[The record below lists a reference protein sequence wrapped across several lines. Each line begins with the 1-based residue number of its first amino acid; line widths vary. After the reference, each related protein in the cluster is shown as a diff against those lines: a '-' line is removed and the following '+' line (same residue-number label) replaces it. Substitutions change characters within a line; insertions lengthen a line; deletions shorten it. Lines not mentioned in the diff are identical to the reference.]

1 MINMIKADFYRISK
15 SVVIYIAFA
24 FIIFMTAADIYFVEP
39 GSVGVY
45 VTTEAVVENE
55 LSEMTREELN
65 DLSSKEFREIMLR
78 TQGYALDKDVLATN
92 INLYYVFIFVAAIA
106 ITVDFSGSCVKNT
119 LSSAISKKKYF
130 LSKLITVSICCLAFL
145 FLNTYMIYFG
155 NIIFNN
161 KNLASDIGT
170 VTKITLMQIP
180 PILALVSI
188 LTGFAFMF
196 KRTAIFNTIT
206 IPFFM
211 IIQLLLQLTVFMKLP
226 EDIYNYDLQVMI
238 SKLAF
243 EPSAEYVLKSYA
255 VCAAIII
262 LFNLAGWFAFK
273 KSEIK

>member
-24 FIIFMTAADIYFVEP
+24 FIIFMAAADIYFVEP

-45 VTTEAVVENE
+45 VSTESVIENE

-78 TQGYALDKDVLATN
+78 TQGYKLDKDVLATN

-119 LSSAISKKKYF
+119 LSSAISRKKYF

-145 FLNTYMIYFG
+145 FLNTYMIYFS

-170 VTKITLMQIP
+170 VTKITLLQIP
-180 PILALVSI
+180 PMLALVSI
-188 LTGFAFMF
+188 LTGFAFMLR
-196 KRTAIFNTIT
+196 KTAIFNTVT

-211 IIQLLLQLTVFMKLP
+211 IIPLLLNLTVFMKIP
-226 EDIYNYDLQVMI
+226 ESVYDLELQRMI

-243 EPSAEYVLKSYA
+243 DPSAEYVLKSYA

-273 KSEIK
+273 KAEVK